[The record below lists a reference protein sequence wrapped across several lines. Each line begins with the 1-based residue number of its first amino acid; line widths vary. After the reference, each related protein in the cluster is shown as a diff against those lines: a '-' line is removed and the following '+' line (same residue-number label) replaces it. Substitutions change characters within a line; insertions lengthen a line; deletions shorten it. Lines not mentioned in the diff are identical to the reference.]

1 MNRGFGMI
9 TALLVLT
16 IAFCVSGTVMSKE
29 KSDYAQEN
37 EMYAALEDEF
47 LVRARTVLE
56 NEGYRDSGVTLT
68 WTREGGG
75 ERSYLVEIHHRGI
88 LSVIFKVRY

>member
-37 EMYAALEDEF
+37 EMYAALED
-47 LVRARTVLE
+47 
-56 NEGYRDSGVTLT
+56 
-68 WTREGGG
+68 
-75 ERSYLVEIHHRGI
+75 
-88 LSVIFKVRY
+88 